1 MAMVKSFVLKY
12 REDHGLHNYL
22 MKHDPYKTKSILF
35 SLAIH
40 EELNEGN
47 GSQKPYEKI
56 DGLSQIVAAK
66 AGMRDT
72 DTILD
77 YLYGHLRRK
86 QGYVIFG
93 SII

>member
-1 MAMVKSFVLKY
+1 VVGLMAMVKSFVLKY

-56 DGLSQIVAAK
+56 DGLS
-66 AGMRDT
+66 
-72 DTILD
+72 
-77 YLYGHLRRK
+77 
-86 QGYVIFG
+86 
-93 SII
+93 